1 MNKWGV
7 LASCCCANNKWS
19 QMEWLKTMQI
29 YSPTVLD
36 VRCLKSRCWQGYIP
50 SEGFGRNHSLP
61 FPVLLL
67 LLLLSHFSRV
77 WLCATPVDVV
87 FIPWLVVPHYIAL
100 HSLGFHLPV
109 TSLPSEHQLPS
120 YKNPCDYT
128 GSIWIS
134 QSCHC
139 CLVSRSCP
147 SLQPHGLQNARLPC
161 PSLSPSVCSNSC
173 PLNQWCHPAISS
185 SVIPF
190 SSCLQ
195 SFPAL
200 GSFPM
205 S

>member
-50 SEGFGRNHSLP
+50 SEGFGRNHSSPL
-61 FPVLLL
+61 PVLLL

-128 GSIWIS
+128 GSAWIIW
-134 QSCHC
+134 
-139 CLVSRSCP
+139 VN
-147 SLQPHGLQNARLPC
+147 SLPQGQLKNNFKSICNLSFLLPYNIFIN
-161 PSLSPSVCSNSC
+161 SGDVDVDLFGESVC
-173 PLNQWCHPAISS
+173 L
-185 SVIPF
+185 
-190 SSCLQ
+190 L
-195 SFPAL
+195 
-200 GSFPM
+200 
-205 S
+205 